1 MILLIT
7 LGCASTKVWN
17 NFGGILSMR
26 SLSCFWHFAVEHSW
40 MYPNELIWH
49 MQVPP
54 FFRANFLVRGT
65 FLENEA
71 LVFRVLGLK
80 RFGQTPANCS
90 PKRSSNGQ
98 VSKKLERN
106 YVCSFFMKNTVPD
119 CLTESHKDWN
129 ARHLQI

>member
-1 MILLIT
+1 
-7 LGCASTKVWN
+7 
-17 NFGGILSMR
+17 
-26 SLSCFWHFAVEHSW
+26 
-40 MYPNELIWH
+40 
-49 MQVPP
+49 MQVSP

-65 FLENEA
+65 VLDGEA

-106 YVCSFFMKNTVPD
+106 DVCSFFMKNTVANIDPQSF
-119 CLTESHKDWN
+119 CAEVGELTEL
-129 ARHLQI
+129 AL